1 MFCFQGLCLGRLI
14 GFFERRL
21 LRDEEEVNK
30 RLDKAKWSANLEA
43 FSVLLVDRVY
53 MCAFARP
60 NQYSRF

>member
-1 MFCFQGLCLGRLI
+1 M
-14 GFFERRL
+14 
-21 LRDEEEVNK
+21 NK
-30 RLDKAKWSANLEA
+30 RLDKSKWTANLEA